1 MFGDIWLKK
10 KDGLRGKNSKVE
22 IFVSRKYKA

>member
-10 KDGLRGKNSKVE
+10 KDGSRGKNSKVE
-22 IFVSRKYKA
+22 IFVIRKYEA